1 MNRRQIVAC
10 LCSLFL
16 MTWPALARAQ
26 DAVQLLEDFA
36 GEWTSTDPAFGAP
49 AQSTMAWSPALD
61 GKFARLNYRIEM
73 QQGSGATSVFEGV
86 AYYRSAPGETLT
98 AFWADNS
105 GDLHP
110 IVAVRDGQALVS
122 DWGVAGKKKGRT
134 RYELV
139 ETDQMEVTDWV
150 KTDEGWRQ
158 FNHNN
163 FKRQDASAQ

>member
-1 MNRRQIVAC
+1 MNRRQIVTC

-16 MTWPALARAQ
+16 TTRPALAESQ

-36 GEWTSTDPAFGAP
+36 GEWTSADPAFGAP
-49 AQSTMAWSPALD
+49 ATSTMRWSPAFED
-61 GKFARLNYRIEM
+61 KFSRLNYRIEM

-110 IVAVRDGQALVS
+110 IVAVRDGQALVA
-122 DWGVAGKKKGRT
+122 DWGVAGKKQGRT

-139 ETDQMEVTDWV
+139 EADQMEVTDWT
-150 KTDEGWRQ
+150 KTEDGWRQ

-163 FKRQDASAQ
+163 FKRQNANTQ